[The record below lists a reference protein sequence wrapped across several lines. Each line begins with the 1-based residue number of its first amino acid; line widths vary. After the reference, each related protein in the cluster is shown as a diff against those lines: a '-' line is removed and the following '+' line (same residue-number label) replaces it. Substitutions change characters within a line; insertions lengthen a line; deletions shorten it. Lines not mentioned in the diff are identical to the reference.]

1 MMLSA
6 MVTLKNQIVTFMN
19 AIVEIKNRLAYVR
32 PFSDFMCILESEA
45 SGKSIPSYIRSIE
58 FRNVSFKYPH
68 SSDYALKEINFKV
81 KPNQKIAIV
90 GKNGSGKTTLIKL
103 LMRFYQPSEG
113 SIFLNGVDINE
124 YDIKEYR
131 KLFSTVFQDYSTF
144 AFTLGENISLN
155 NSYDTA
161 RMNVA
166 LEKSGLLSLVKRCP
180 NGLATHISRR
190 FNDNGI
196 DFSGGE
202 LQKIAIA
209 RAIYKDGQLLV
220 LDEPNAAMDS
230 KSEIELYSNI
240 SSFSIGK
247 IVLFITHRL
256 ASVLFC
262 DRILVLKDGKLV
274 GDGEH
279 ANLIDTVE
287 EYRTLFNAQK
297 DLYKDTKI
305 ERN

>member
-1 MMLSA
+1 
-6 MVTLKNQIVTFMN
+6 
-19 AIVEIKNRLAYVR
+19 
-32 PFSDFMCILESEA
+32 
-45 SGKSIPSYIRSIE
+45 
-58 FRNVSFKYPH
+58 
-68 SSDYALKEINFKV
+68 
-81 KPNQKIAIV
+81 
-90 GKNGSGKTTLIKL
+90 
-103 LMRFYQPSEG
+103 
-113 SIFLNGVDINE
+113 
-124 YDIKEYR
+124 
-131 KLFSTVFQDYSTF
+131 
-144 AFTLGENISLN
+144 
-155 NSYDTA
+155 
-161 RMNVA
+161 MNVA